1 MPRHPCLVPPQRA
14 EHGFTLVELVVTLAV
29 MVVLASVVV
38 PSMDAFA
45 ASNQVA
51 SIKSSFATAV
61 SLARTEAA
69 RRGRVVFVQ
78 AIGSGPTGNE
88 FINGWEVVVDD
99 DGDGSPGTT
108 ETRVR
113 SMANRLDKVKLGGT
127 ATLGFQA
134 SGALVG
140 TVAQVYKVCRVSGST
155 SGYSV
160 TVSPSGVADV
170 QAINTCS

>member
-1 MPRHPCLVPPQRA
+1 MPRRSHLAPHSLLK
-14 EHGFTLVELVVTLAV
+14 HGFTLVELVVTLAV
-29 MVVLASVVV
+29 MVVLAAVMV

-45 ASNQVA
+45 ANNQVA

-61 SLARTEAA
+61 ALARTEAA

-78 AIGSGPTGNE
+78 AIGSGPSGNE
-88 FINGWEVVVDD
+88 FVNGWEVVVDD
-99 DGDGSPGTT
+99 DGNGTPGDT

-140 TVAQVYKVCRVSGST
+140 TVAQVYLVCRVSGST
-155 SGYSV
+155 AGYSV